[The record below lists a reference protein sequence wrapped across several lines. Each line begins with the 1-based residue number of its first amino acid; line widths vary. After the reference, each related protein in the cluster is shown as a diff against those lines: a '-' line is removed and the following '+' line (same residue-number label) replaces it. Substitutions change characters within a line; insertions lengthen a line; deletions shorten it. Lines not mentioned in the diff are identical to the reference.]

1 MKYGVFLPNGSNGY
15 IISRASP
22 VYVPTYE
29 HNLAVTLEAER
40 QGLDFVLSMMKY
52 RGFGGEVGFW
62 DECLETFTLMA
73 ALAANTSRIG
83 LFPSV
88 TLLAHHPAIVARM
101 IATIDDV
108 SGGRCGLN
116 IVTGWNKPE
125 YTQMGVWRGDEYYD
139 QRYEYAREY
148 LTVLKTLWRDGRVTH
163 RGRFVTIED
172 CVSLPRPKHEIP
184 IVCAGMSPKGIEFT
198 AELGDHNFVMC
209 SRSQLTEIVR
219 NVKATSARHGRNPGT
234 YALFHVI
241 SAPTDAEADAQA
253 EAILAGADP
262 VAIGNMIASAQLD
275 TNRGGTSDLLKSGL
289 AKSIDEGNMAFLG
302 IPVVRGSYRRVA
314 AELDAIAE
322 QTGVDG
328 ILFSF
333 PDFVQGIRDF
343 GEKVAP
349 HLTTAK
355 PTGTGTLFGRPR
367 APAG

>member
-15 IISRASP
+15 IISKSSP
-22 VYVPTYE
+22 VYVPTWE
-29 HNLAVTLEAER
+29 HNLAVTREAER
-40 QGLDFVLSMMKY
+40 QDLNFVLSMMKY
-52 RGFGGEVGFW
+52 RGFGGETGFW
-62 DECLETFTLMA
+62 DECLESFTLMS
-73 ALAANTSRIG
+73 ALAAATTRIG

-88 TLLAHHPAIVARM
+88 TLLAHHPALIARM

-116 IVTGWNKPE
+116 IVTGWNRPE
-125 YTQMGVWRGDEYYD
+125 YVQMGLWRGDEYYE

-148 LTVLKTLWRDGRVTH
+148 LGVLKTIWRNGRVTH
-163 RGRFVTIED
+163 HGRFLDLED
-172 CVSLPRPKHEIP
+172 CVVLPRPKHEIP
-184 IVCAGMSPKGIEFT
+184 IVCAGQSPKGVEFT
-198 AELGDHNFVMC
+198 AEMGDHNFVMC
-209 SRSQLTEIVR
+209 SRSELTRIVA
-219 NVKATSARHGRNPGT
+219 NVKQAAGSHGRKVGT

-241 SAPTDAEADAQA
+241 IADTDTAARAQA

-262 VAIGNMIASAQLD
+262 VAIGNMISSAMLD
-275 TNRGGTSDLLKSGL
+275 TNRGGTADLLKSGL

-302 IPVVRGSYRRVA
+302 IPVVHGSPRRVA

-343 GEKVAP
+343 GDKVAP
-349 HLTTAK
+349 HLSAAK
-355 PTGTGTLFGRPR
+355 PSGGGLRGL
-367 APAG
+367 

>member
-15 IISRASP
+15 IISRNSP
-22 VYVPTYE
+22 VYVPSWE

-40 QGLDFVLSMMKY
+40 QDLNFVLSMMKY

-62 DECLETFTLMA
+62 DECLESFTLMS
-73 ALAANTSRIG
+73 ALAAATTRIG

-88 TLLAHHPAIVARM
+88 TLLAHHPALIARM

-116 IVTGWNKPE
+116 IVTGWNRPE
-125 YTQMGVWRGDEYYD
+125 YVQMGLWRGDEYYE

-148 LTVLKTLWRDGRVTH
+148 LGVLQAIWRDGRVTH
-163 RGRFVTIED
+163 HGRFLQLED
-172 CVSLPRPKHEIP
+172 CVALPQPKHPIP
-184 IVCAGMSPKGIEFT
+184 IVCAGQSPKGVAFT
-198 AELGDHNFVMC
+198 AEMGDHNFVMC
-209 SRSQLTEIVR
+209 SRSELARIVA
-219 NVKATSARHGRNPGT
+219 NVRQASAAHGRKVGT

-241 SAPTDAEADAQA
+241 IAATDAAAKAEA
-253 EAILAGADP
+253 EAILAGADAA
-262 VAIGNMIASAQLD
+262 AIGNMISSAMLD
-275 TNRGGTSDLLKSGL
+275 TNRGGTADLLKSGL

-302 IPVVRGSYRRVA
+302 IPVVYGSPRRVA

-343 GEKVAP
+343 GERVAP
-349 HLTTAK
+349 HLTSAK
-355 PTGTGTLFGRPR
+355 PSGGGLRGL
-367 APAG
+367 